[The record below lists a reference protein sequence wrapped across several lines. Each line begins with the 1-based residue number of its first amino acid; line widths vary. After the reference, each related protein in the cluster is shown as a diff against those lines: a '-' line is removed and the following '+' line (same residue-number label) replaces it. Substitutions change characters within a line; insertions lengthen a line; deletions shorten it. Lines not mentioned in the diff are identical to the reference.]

1 MSRKQKKRLGRICCG
16 ALLFIL
22 AVVVSGLELVTDRN
36 VQVILYLIAYFVT
49 GGDVIKKAVRNIRN
63 GQVFDENL
71 LMVIASLGAF
81 LISEMSE
88 AVGVMLFYQI
98 GEFFQD
104 YAVNNSRKSI
114 AALMDIRPDKA
125 NVKREGVISEVSP
138 AEVRVNEI
146 IVIRPGERI
155 PLDCIVTGGSSRLDT
170 VAMTGEAVPRSVREG
185 DPLISG
191 CVNLS
196 GVLEARVTSEFSES
210 AVSRILEL
218 TENASSRKAASENFI
233 TKFARYYTPA
243 VVVTALLL
251 AVIPSLITGQ
261 PRVYVYRALSFLVIS
276 CPCALVISVPLSF
289 FGGIGGA
296 SSKGILIKGSNYLE
310 ALAKADTVVFDK
322 TGTLTRGVF
331 KVSDIRPSAS
341 FSENRSAKEA
351 EDELLLLAA
360 QAECFSSH
368 PIASS
373 ILEEAKAR
381 GLYEDSFR
389 DQSDSSGYEELA
401 GFGISVRLSGKRVL
415 CGSRRLMRENGIA
428 ADDLQEVKEGSHVF
442 IALDDKF
449 AGHIIIS
456 DELKADA
463 GACITAL
470 KKMNMKTV
478 MLTGDHKKTADI
490 VAEKLSI
497 DEVYSELLPQDKV
510 ELAERLISQERDGGK
525 LVFMGDGIND
535 APVLARADIGVAM
548 GGAGSDAAIEA
559 ADIVLMTDEPL
570 KLITACNISRK
581 TLRIVKENIIFAI
594 GVKVITLILAALG
607 AATMWAAVFADVGVA
622 FIAIIN
628 ALRASSVKEINM
640 TAH

>member
-1 MSRKQKKRLGRICCG
+1 M
-16 ALLFIL
+16 
-22 AVVVSGLELVTDRN
+22 
-36 VQVILYLIAYFVT
+36 
-49 GGDVIKKAVRNIRN
+49 DV
-63 GQVFDENL
+63 
-71 LMVIASLGAF
+71 
-81 LISEMSE
+81 
-88 AVGVMLFYQI
+88 
-98 GEFFQD
+98 
-104 YAVNNSRKSI
+104 
-114 AALMDIRPDKA
+114 
-125 NVKREGVISEVSP
+125 
-138 AEVRVNEI
+138 
-146 IVIRPGERI
+146 
-155 PLDCIVTGGSSRLDT
+155 
-170 VAMTGEAVPRSVREG
+170 MTKVPVREQ
-185 DPLISG
+185 DPK
-191 CVNLS
+191 VR
-196 GVLEARVTSEFSES
+196 A
-210 AVSRILEL
+210 
-218 TENASSRKAASENFI
+218 KNFQEVCLG
-233 TKFARYYTPA
+233 Y
-243 VVVTALLL
+243 
-251 AVIPSLITGQ
+251 
-261 PRVYVYRALSFLVIS
+261 
-276 CPCALVISVPLSF
+276 
-289 FGGIGGA
+289 
-296 SSKGILIKGSNYLE
+296 N
-310 ALAKADTVVFDK
+310 
-322 TGTLTRGVF
+322 
-331 KVSDIRPSAS
+331 
-341 FSENRSAKEA
+341 
-351 EDELLLLAA
+351 
-360 QAECFSSH
+360 
-368 PIASS
+368 
-373 ILEEAKAR
+373 LEEAQQEASRCINCKNAQCVK
-381 GLYEDSFR
+381 GCPVCINIP
-389 DQSDSSGYEELA
+389 
-401 GFGISVRLSGKRVL
+401 GFI
-415 CGSRRLMRENGIA
+415 
-428 ADDLQEVKEGSHVF
+428 QEVKEGSHVF

-470 KKMNMKTV
+470 KKLNMKTV